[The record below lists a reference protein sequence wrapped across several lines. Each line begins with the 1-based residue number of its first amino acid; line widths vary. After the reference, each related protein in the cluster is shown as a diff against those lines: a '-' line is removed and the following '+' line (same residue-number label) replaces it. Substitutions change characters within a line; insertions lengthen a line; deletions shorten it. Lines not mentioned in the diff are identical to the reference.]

1 MDLEMVV
8 FNDTQNIKK
17 LLEGVINVP
26 TPVTWIFKSKLSSR
40 AKTQGIGLHSREE
53 VRMLTEEQLG
63 AISALL
69 GNIE

>member
-1 MDLEMVV
+1 MIVY
-8 FNDTQNIKK
+8 NDPQNIKK

-40 AKTQGIGLHSREE
+40 AKTQGIGLHSQEE
-53 VRMLTEEQLG
+53 VRILTEEQIG

>member
-1 MDLEMVV
+1 MDLEMIVY
-8 FNDTQNIKK
+8 NDPQKIKK
-17 LLEGVINVP
+17 LLEGVINIP
-26 TPVTWIFKSKLSSR
+26 APVTWIFKSKLSSR
-40 AKTQGIGLHSREE
+40 AKSQGIGLHSREE